1 MWYSTINSRAF
12 GRWIA
17 SHAAILL
24 GSFCG
29 EDSLKAAE
37 DYLDRSERVNGWK
50 TRKAFESFY
59 DDKRASVVEI
69 LEAGHQIAL
78 GTVVSSMGHIVTKAS
93 EFGEALEVRDHTGKR
108 FVPSSIRVDASNDLA
123 VIQIDGAEWQP
134 LSWASPSKV
143 DMGMWVIS
151 PHEDETQIRVGVIST
166 LPREVTRKPGALGIK
181 FSRFFRR
188 QPSIPED
195 ETSQGLR
202 GARIDE
208 VVDGSAAD
216 QAGLKAGDRIT
227 RVNERDVEASG
238 DVIEAIQK
246 YEAGEVI
253 TLTFQRGEESLVAKA
268 TLGFFDAT
276 FPDADLNIT
285 LSGDISKRRTGFQE
299 ILQHDMPL
307 PPKAM
312 GGPLM
317 NLQGEL
323 VGINISRFE
332 RVATLALPLK
342 LVQDFLEMDPDFPS
356 LP

>member
-1 MWYSTINSRAF
+1 MPRLLVALARA
-12 GRWIA
+12 
-17 SHAAILL
+17 
-24 GSFCG
+24 
-29 EDSLKAAE
+29 
-37 DYLDRSERVNGWK
+37 
-50 TRKAFESFY
+50 
-59 DDKRASVVEI
+59 
-69 LEAGHQIAL
+69 
-78 GTVVSSMGHIVTKAS
+78 
-93 EFGEALEVRDHTGKR
+93 
-108 FVPSSIRVDASNDLA
+108 
-123 VIQIDGAEWQP
+123 
-134 LSWASPSKV
+134 
-143 DMGMWVIS
+143 
-151 PHEDETQIRVGVIST
+151 
-166 LPREVTRKPGALGIK
+166 
-181 FSRFFRR
+181 
-188 QPSIPED
+188 
-195 ETSQGLR
+195 
-202 GARIDE
+202 
-208 VVDGSAAD
+208 GSASGCPAD

-323 VGINISRFE
+323 VGINISRFD